1 MPFFSQRVEPNFRR
15 FLDIRG
21 ILSKQGAWA
30 VVLSCA
36 VSAALMV
43 LALWLRMGLAAVSA
57 GLQYLTFFPAVAI
70 AAMLGGYRSG
80 IFATLLGLVF
90 ATCIFTA
97 PYYTLSFEVLRAS
110 FWPNLVFLAD
120 GVLISFAIEAMYRY
134 RMHFERALR
143 QAHLAQAELEHSASQ
158 HKRILDNLF
167 CFVALLDT
175 EGHVLEM
182 NQAPLLRSGRVRED
196 SIGKPFCE
204 GPWWVYDEAV
214 HAQLIQAMHEARQG
228 RSKRYDVAVM
238 MGSEL
243 VHIDFQISPIF
254 NSLGD
259 VVALLPTAVE
269 ITDRK
274 RAEEHMQAVSER
286 LALATQA
293 GGVGIWDWD
302 LPSNIVVWDD
312 QTFAL
317 YGVTRGDFATATEA
331 WLCSLL
337 PQDKAEAE
345 EDIRRALRGEVDYD
359 TEFRVRWPDGSI
371 HCIRSIAKVKRDAK
385 GLPLRMVG
393 TNWDITKEREQ
404 QRELNIAAVTFNS
417 HEGIMIVDAD
427 ECILRVN
434 KSFEVIT
441 GYTAEEVIG
450 QSPRILSS
458 GRHDMAFFKAMWDS
472 ITTTG
477 FWQGEIWD
485 RRKSG
490 EVYPKWTH
498 ITAVK
503 DANGQLTEY
512 VGTFTDITVRK
523 QSEDK
528 IHNLAFYDALTG
540 FPNRR
545 LLQDRL
551 HQVVVHNER
560 THDSGALLVI
570 NLDNFKAL
578 NDSKGHERGD
588 LLLQQAG
595 ARILGCTREGD
606 TVARIGGDE
615 FVVLLTDLHR
625 AGESALEQARLL
637 AQKLLDALSQ
647 SYQLA
652 GYAHRCTASIGI
664 TLLGARRDSEE
675 DLMRQADIAL
685 HQAKLIGKNTIQFF
699 DPKMQDAVN
708 MRVQLEHELQ
718 QAVEESQFRL
728 YYQVQL
734 DNDNHA
740 IGAEALIRW
749 LHPERGLVPP
759 VQFVPIAESSGLIVK
774 IGRWVLETACQQ
786 LRAWDENPG
795 TQHLI
800 LAINVSACEFEQQDF
815 VDTVERLLKQHRID
829 PSRLKLELTESVI
842 VSDIGEVIKKM
853 HALKALGVRISLDDF
868 GTGYSSLSYLKRL
881 PIDQLKI
888 DQSFV
893 RDIVSDPGDA
903 VMVKTII
910 ELAKNFGLN
919 VIAEGVET
927 QAQFDYL
934 KAHGCMAYQ
943 GYLFGRP
950 VPLTTF
956 MEALADDTQEV
967 DSRFMVNAME
977 GCRFPM

>member
-1 MPFFSQRVEPNFRR
+1 
-15 FLDIRG
+15 
-21 ILSKQGAWA
+21 
-30 VVLSCA
+30 
-36 VSAALMV
+36 
-43 LALWLRMGLAAVSA
+43 
-57 GLQYLTFFPAVAI
+57 
-70 AAMLGGYRSG
+70 
-80 IFATLLGLVF
+80 
-90 ATCIFTA
+90 
-97 PYYTLSFEVLRAS
+97 
-110 FWPNLVFLAD
+110 
-120 GVLISFAIEAMYRY
+120 
-134 RMHFERALR
+134 
-143 QAHLAQAELEHSASQ
+143 
-158 HKRILDNLF
+158 
-167 CFVALLDT
+167 
-175 EGHVLEM
+175 
-182 NQAPLLRSGRVRED
+182 
-196 SIGKPFCE
+196 
-204 GPWWVYDEAV
+204 
-214 HAQLIQAMHEARQG
+214 
-228 RSKRYDVAVM
+228 
-238 MGSEL
+238 MGSDL
-243 VHIDFQISPIF
+243 VYIDFQISPIF
-254 NSLGD
+254 NSQGD

-274 RAEEHMQAVSER
+274 RAEEHMQVVSER

-293 GGVGIWDWD
+293 GGVGTWDWD
-302 LPSNIVVWDD
+302 LPSNSVVWDD

-317 YGVTRGDFATATEA
+317 YGVARGDFATATEA
-331 WLCSLL
+331 WLCGLL
-337 PQDKAEAE
+337 PQDKAAAD
-345 EDIRRALRGEVDYD
+345 EDIERALRGEVDYD

-417 HEGIMIVDAD
+417 HEGIMIVGPD

-434 KSFEVIT
+434 KSFEEIT
-441 GYTAEEVIG
+441 GYRAEEVIG
-450 QSPRILSS
+450 QTPRILGS
-458 GRHDMAFFKAMWDS
+458 GRHDKAFFASMWDS
-472 ITTTG
+472 ITTKG

-498 ITAVK
+498 ISAVK

-528 IHNLAFYDALTG
+528 IHNLAFYDGLTG
-540 FPNRR
+540 LPNRR

-551 HQVVVHNER
+551 RHVVVHNER
-560 THDSGALLVI
+560 TNRSGALLVI

-588 LLLQQAG
+588 QLLQQAG
-595 ARILGCTREGD
+595 ARILGCTRDGD

-615 FVVLLTDLHR
+615 FVVLLTDLNR
-625 AGESALEQARLL
+625 EDESPLAQARFL
-637 AQKLLDALSQ
+637 AQKLLDVLSQ

-664 TLLGARRDSEE
+664 TLLGAHHASEE
-675 DLMRQADIAL
+675 DLMRQAEIAL
-685 HQAKLIGKNTIQFF
+685 HQAKLIGKNTIQLF
-699 DPKMQDAVN
+699 DPQMQDSVN

-718 QAVEESQFRL
+718 QAVDANQFRL

-740 IGAEALIRW
+740 MGAEALIRW

-759 VQFVPIAESSGLIVK
+759 ALFIPVAETSGLIVK
-774 IGRWVLETACQQ
+774 IGRWVLEAACQQ
-786 LRAWDENPG
+786 LRAWDENSA
-795 TQHLI
+795 TRHLI
-800 LAINVSACEFEQQDF
+800 LAINVSASEFDQSDF
-815 VDTVERLLKQHRID
+815 VDAVERLLKRYRID

-853 HALKALGVRISLDDF
+853 HALKALGLRISLDDF

-934 KAHGCMAYQ
+934 KAHGCKVYQ

-950 VPLTTF
+950 VPLAAF
-956 MEALADDTQEV
+956 MEELEAEPGGV
-967 DSRFMVNAME
+967 DARFMEDAME
-977 GCRFPM
+977 GCRFSM

>member
-1 MPFFSQRVEPNFRR
+1 
-15 FLDIRG
+15 
-21 ILSKQGAWA
+21 
-30 VVLSCA
+30 
-36 VSAALMV
+36 
-43 LALWLRMGLAAVSA
+43 
-57 GLQYLTFFPAVAI
+57 
-70 AAMLGGYRSG
+70 
-80 IFATLLGLVF
+80 
-90 ATCIFTA
+90 
-97 PYYTLSFEVLRAS
+97 
-110 FWPNLVFLAD
+110 
-120 GVLISFAIEAMYRY
+120 
-134 RMHFERALR
+134 
-143 QAHLAQAELEHSASQ
+143 
-158 HKRILDNLF
+158 
-167 CFVALLDT
+167 
-175 EGHVLEM
+175 
-182 NQAPLLRSGRVRED
+182 
-196 SIGKPFCE
+196 
-204 GPWWVYDEAV
+204 
-214 HAQLIQAMHEARQG
+214 
-228 RSKRYDVAVM
+228 
-238 MGSEL
+238 
-243 VHIDFQISPIF
+243 
-254 NSLGD
+254 
-259 VVALLPTAVE
+259 
-269 ITDRK
+269 
-274 RAEEHMQAVSER
+274 MQAVSER

-615 FVVLLTDLHR
+615 FVVLLTDLNR
-625 AGESALEQARLL
+625 EDESALAQARLL

-647 SYQLA
+647 SYPLA